1 MKTRSEPKSYRRPAN
16 RKGASR
22 LWFSLLYSLSG
33 LRFAVVE
40 TAFQLELGAYG
51 ILLIVL
57 YFLPV
62 SVVFKC
68 VLLLANTLVL
78 IIELANTGLETIVNM
93 ISPNY
98 DINAKKVKDIG
109 SAAVFVS
116 LLLALALWAVAVS
129 VVF

>member
-1 MKTRSEPKSYRRPAN
+1 MDSEPKTYRRSRTRTGPA
-16 RKGASR
+16 R

-33 LRFAVVE
+33 LRFALAE

-51 ILLIVL
+51 VLLVVL

-68 VLLLANTLVL
+68 VLLFANTLVL
-78 IIELANTGLETIVNM
+78 IVELANTGLETIVDM
-93 ISPNY
+93 ISPEY

-116 LLLALALWAVAVS
+116 LVLAGVLWGSAVAGA
-129 VVF
+129 F